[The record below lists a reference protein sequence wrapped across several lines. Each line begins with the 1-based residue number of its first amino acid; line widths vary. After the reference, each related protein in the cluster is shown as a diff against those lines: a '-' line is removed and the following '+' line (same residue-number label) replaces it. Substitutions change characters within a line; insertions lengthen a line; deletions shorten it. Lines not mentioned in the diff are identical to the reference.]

1 VKLTAVG
8 LAGIISGV
16 SSTNKA
22 RLRGISAVLF
32 DLDGTLGET
41 RIDFSAMKGA
51 MLAQAR
57 GRGLEA
63 ANLSGL
69 DILAIVEQAAA
80 HLPES
85 EREAYREEAWRKLEE
100 FELRHISE
108 ARPMPG
114 ACQSALRLH
123 EAGLRLG
130 IITRNCRAAA
140 DHLLALLPPVF
151 EVCLT
156 REDVSRCK
164 PDPLHIRAALDLM
177 RVEPKQALVAGD
189 HRMDVQAGKAAGA
202 FAAGIL
208 AGRPRDYFDAYEPD
222 AVFRT
227 LKELADALIGPDR

>member
-1 VKLTAVG
+1 MTAAV
-8 LAGIISGV
+8 LAGIISDV

-32 DLDGTLGET
+32 DLDGTLAET

-63 ANLSGL
+63 ADLSGL
-69 DILAIVEQAAA
+69 DILAIVEQTAAR
-80 HLPES
+80 LPQS
-85 EREAYREEAWRKLEE
+85 EREAYREEAWRTLEE

-114 ACQSALRLH
+114 AEDAVGRLH
-123 EAGLRLG
+123 ADGLRLG
-130 IITRNCRAAA
+130 IVTRNCRAAA
-140 DHLLALLPPVF
+140 EHLAALLPPVF

-156 REDVSRCK
+156 REDVTRCK
-164 PDPLHIRAALDLM
+164 PDPLHIRAALELM
-177 RVEPKQALVAGD
+177 RVGPKQAMMAGD

-208 AGRPRDYFDAYEPD
+208 AGRPHDYFDAYEPD